1 MVEKKYLNEKEVAD
15 LTGISMSTLRRDRFL
30 GQGIP
35 YCKLGRSVRYNMADV
50 LTYMESHKV
59 NPGQAAA

>member
-1 MVEKKYLNEKEVAD
+1 MNQHKYLNEKAVAD
-15 LTGISMSTLRRDRFL
+15 LTGISTGTLRRDRFM